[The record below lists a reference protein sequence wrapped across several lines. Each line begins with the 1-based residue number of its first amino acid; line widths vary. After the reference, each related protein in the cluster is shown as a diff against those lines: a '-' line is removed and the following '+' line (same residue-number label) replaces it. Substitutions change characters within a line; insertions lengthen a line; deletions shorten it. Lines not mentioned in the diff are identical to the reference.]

1 MRRLVLLGLLGLG
14 VNGCAVEPTDGPEQQ
29 EKPLC
34 PELVISDLSRSPGQQ
49 LPVSTASSALRPAS
63 TAAQP
68 VLVRFRSKAGMRSA
82 TALRQRE
89 DKLRQAGGRL
99 KYHWPSLDAA
109 ALSLTPEAQARLAQ
123 DPDVLSITPDRP
135 VHALGLPPSVP
146 AALAAVPET
155 PAAPSE
161 STWAVRMTGANEVW
175 DADGDGVFD
184 SGAVTGSGITVCV
197 IDSGIDR
204 NHPELKVTYAGGK
217 DFIDDDDN
225 PEDKDAS
232 GAWGG
237 GHGTHVAGTIVA
249 QLGSG
254 GQVDP
259 NDATLSSNGMVGMAP
274 GARLLVA
281 RVLDERGD
289 GRTSDVIAALEW
301 CGEMK
306 ANIVSLSLGS
316 STPDETEEKI
326 FQELWDAN
334 ILAVAASGNSGD
346 LSPYTPM
353 YPAAYSTVIAV
364 GAVKPDMKHASYSQ
378 GGEHL
383 SLVAPGTGVYSTYPR
398 GNSPFANLVADGTF
412 YKSRSLDYVPF
423 EEYEG
428 TLVDCGLG
436 ASMRSCLGASVA
448 CSGFVAYVDRGDI
461 RFNEKVKNVRSQGAR
476 AVIIGN
482 NDPADDDELGFTLGN
497 SAEWPPVTAVTTT
510 TAQLLRGQF
519 GKTVRVGIRGGDYAY
534 STGTSMAT
542 PHVAGVAALVWS
554 ANPNLKNSDVRR
566 ILESTAKDLVDAEG
580 SPDSAVGKDPVFGY
594 GLVQALPAVEQA
606 LREAQNP

>member
-1 MRRLVLLGLLGLG
+1 MRRLVLWGLLGLS
-14 VNGCAVEPTDGPEQQ
+14 VTGCAVDDGTEQQ
-29 EKPLC
+29 ETPLC
-34 PELVISDLSRSPGQQ
+34 PDLVISDLSRSAGQQ
-49 LPVSTASSALRPAS
+49 LSVGTASSALNSS
-63 TAAQP
+63 TAQP
-68 VLVRFRSKAGMRSA
+68 VLVRFRSTAGMRSA
-82 TALRQRE
+82 SALRQRE
-89 DKLRQAGGRL
+89 DKLLQAGGRL

-123 DPDVLSITPDRP
+123 DPDVLSISPDRP
-135 VHALGLPPSVP
+135 VRALGLPPAVP

-155 PAAPSE
+155 PAPPSE
-161 STWAVRMTGANEVW
+161 YTWAVRMTQANEVW
-175 DADGDGVFD
+175 DANSDGVFD
-184 SGAVTGSGITVCV
+184 TGAVTGSGVTVCV

-204 NHPELKVTYAGGK
+204 NHPELKVAYAGGK
-217 DFIDDDDN
+217 DFIDDDDD

-237 GHGTHVAGTIVA
+237 GHGTHVAGTILA

-259 NDATLSSNGMVGMAP
+259 NDPTLSPNGMVGMAP
-274 GARLLVA
+274 GAKLLVA

-289 GRTSDVIAALEW
+289 GRTSDVIAALKW
-301 CGEMK
+301 CGEQK
-306 ANIVSLSLGS
+306 AHIVSLSLGS
-316 STPDETEEKI
+316 ANPDETEEKT
-326 FQELWDAN
+326 FQELWDAG
-334 ILAVAASGNSGD
+334 ILSVAASGNSGA

-353 YPAAYSTVIAV
+353 YPAAYSSVIAV
-364 GAVKPDMKHASYSQ
+364 GAVEPDMTHAKYSQ

-383 SLVAPGTGVYSTYPR
+383 SLVAPGSSVYSTFPR
-398 GNSPFANLVADGTF
+398 GSSPFASLVAGGTF

-448 CSGFVAYVDRGDI
+448 CSGFVAYVERGDI

-482 NDPADDDELGFTLGN
+482 NDPSDDDELGFTLGGA
-497 SAEWPPVTAVTTT
+497 AEWPPVTAIPTSSVP
-510 TAQLLRGQF
+510 AIRAQF
-519 GKTVRVGIRGGDYAY
+519 GKSVRVGIRGGDYAL
-534 STGTSMAT
+534 SSGTSMAT

-554 ANPNLKNSDVRR
+554 ANPNLKNTDVRR
-566 ILESTAKDLVDAEG
+566 ILESTAKDLVDPKL
-580 SPDSAVGKDPVFGY
+580 PDSTEGKDPVFGH
-594 GLVQALPAVEQA
+594 GLVQALAAVEQA

>member
-14 VNGCAVEPTDGPEQQ
+14 VNGCVVEPIDGGVDPLEQ
-29 EKPLC
+29 PLC
-34 PELVISDLSRSPGQQ
+34 PELVIKDLARSEAQAM
-49 LPVSTASSALRPAS
+49 STASSALRSPA
-63 TAAQP
+63 TQP
-68 VLVRFRSKAGMRSA
+68 VLVRFRSQAGMRSA
-82 TALRQRE
+82 SALRQRE
-89 DKLRQAGGRL
+89 DKLAQAGGRL

-123 DPDVLSITPDRP
+123 DPDVLSISPDRP
-135 VHALGLPPSVP
+135 VRALGLPRSVP
-146 AALAAVPET
+146 VSALAAAAET

-161 STWAVRMTGANEVW
+161 YTWAVRMTQANEVW
-175 DADGDGVFD
+175 DNDNDGVLD
-184 SGAVTGSGITVCV
+184 TGAVIGSGITVCV

-204 NHPELKVTYAGGK
+204 NHPELAAAYVGGK
-217 DFIDDDDN
+217 DYIDDDDN

-232 GAWGG
+232 GGWGG
-237 GHGTHVAGTIVA
+237 GHGTHVAGTILA

-254 GQVDP
+254 GQVDL
-259 NDATLSSNGMVGMAP
+259 NDPALSPNGMVGMAP

-281 RVLDERGD
+281 RVLDERGN
-289 GRTSDVIAALEW
+289 GRTSDVIAALKW
-301 CGEMK
+301 CGEQK

-316 STPDETEEKI
+316 SNPDETEEQT
-326 FQELWDAN
+326 FQELWDAG
-334 ILAVAASGNSGD
+334 ILSIAASGNAGE
-346 LSPYTPM
+346 LSPYSPV

-364 GAVKPDMKHASYSQ
+364 GAVDSEMGHARYSQ

-383 SLVAPGTGVYSTYPR
+383 SLVAPGTNVYSTFPR
-398 GNSPFANLVADGTF
+398 GNSPFASLLAGDTF

-436 ASMRSCLGASVA
+436 ASMRSCLGASA
-448 CSGFVAYVDRGDI
+448 SCEGFVAYVDRGDV

-482 NDPADDDELGFTLGN
+482 NDPADDDALGFTLGN
-497 SAEWPPVTAVTTT
+497 PAQWPPVTAIPTTSVPAIR
-510 TAQLLRGQF
+510 AQL
-519 GKTVRVGIRGGDYAY
+519 GKSVRVGIRGGDYAY

-554 ANPNLKNSDVRR
+554 ANPSLKNADVRR
-566 ILESTAKDLVDAEG
+566 ILESTAKDLLGA
-580 SPDSAVGKDPVFGY
+580 PDSAEGKDPVFGH
-594 GLVQALPAVEQA
+594 GLVQARAAVEQA
-606 LREAQNP
+606 LREVK